1 MPALQFLFA
10 ETVLEG
16 KGDLFTDGG
25 IDLVQVLGRGDGIDG
40 QVAGVGQGGHLQTAV
55 DAVGQAVLLAH
66 AVGQAR
72 LQAGTTQQEVG
83 HGQGR
88 VVGIGVAQ
96 TNVLAG
102 EIGPV
107 FLVGGI
113 DEQALGGDLGPGL
126 QHPCI
131 GRGAGP
137 AAKGQ
142 VDGATRLGGVEAIE
156 QIRTFDPAAS
166 IVILTTY
173 QGDEDVYRA
182 LRAGAKAYLLK
193 DSGPDQLTDCL
204 RTVAS
209 GKQFLPAAVASK
221 LAERQ
226 TSSPLSRRELEI
238 LAHLATGKSNK
249 MIARSAAIEVGTVKF
264 HVNNILAKLNVGSR
278 TEAATV
284 AARRGLISA
293 F

>member
-1 MPALQFLFA
+1 M
-10 ETVLEG
+10 ET
-16 KGDLFTDGG
+16 D
-25 IDLVQVLGRGDGIDG
+25 
-40 QVAGVGQGGHLQTAV
+40 TAILIV
-55 DAVGQAVLLAH
+55 DDD
-66 AVGQAR
+66 
-72 LQAGTTQQEVG
+72 
-83 HGQGR
+83 
-88 VVGIGVAQ
+88 
-96 TNVLAG
+96 
-102 EIGPV
+102 PV
-107 FLVGGI
+107 FLAISEEIVASLGYQRCETVDNASAGI
-113 DEQALGGDLGPGL
+113 EKVRGTEFGLIILDLNMP
-126 QHPCI
+126 
-131 GRGAGP
+131 
-137 AAKGQ
+137 
-142 VDGATRLGGVEAIE
+142 RLGGVEAIE